1 MPASKRPPN
10 LIYAVDEHPP
20 VATLLLLGL
29 QHLFILAGMSL
40 LFPALLARAAGVGA
54 EEARNFVIACMLAS
68 GAGTLLQ
75 AWRRTGSGFL
85 CPEACGPAYLPAA
98 MLAAK
103 SGGLALVAG
112 MTLLVG
118 LVEVAFARLLPKLR
132 VLFPPEVTGTVA
144 AMVGISLMPVAAPA
158 LQGIGPST
166 PEASRAELLVGLL
179 TLGTLVG
186 VTVWSRGALRLYSML
201 LAIAVGYIA
210 AIALGILG
218 RDELELIKAAPAFAL
233 PRPPLGHWAF
243 DAAMLF
249 PFLVAVLSSS
259 LKAMG
264 DITTCQKINDLE
276 WRRVDMSSATRGVGA
291 DGWASV
297 LGGLLGGLGQSSYS
311 SNIGLSVATGATSRV
326 IGFAIGGF
334 MIALAFMPRAA
345 ALFAVV
351 PQPVLGALLV
361 FAAAFMFI
369 AGMQIVMSRMLDARK
384 TFVVAM
390 PLLFGLSVEFSPEL
404 YAGVPAVL
412 SPLFDSALALATSLA
427 LALNLIM
434 RIGIAKRALLEV
446 GPEQPA
452 GKSIFDFLE
461 RQGEAWGARR
471 EVIER
476 AIAANLELAETARR
490 GPLLDQGR
498 FTLAATFNEL
508 NLTTEL
514 TYTGAPVALNTRLP
528 TEEELLSDEQ
538 AFDRLATY
546 LAARR
551 ACQIGLE
558 HAAGI
563 TTIRARF
570 AH

>member
-1 MPASKRPPN
+1 MPATKRPPN
-10 LIYAVDEHPP
+10 LIFAVDEQPP
-20 VATLLLLGL
+20 VATLILLSL

-40 LFPALLARAAGVGA
+40 LFPALLARAAGVGP

-75 AWRRTGSGFL
+75 ACRRTGAGFL
-85 CPEACGPAYLPAA
+85 CPQACGPAYLPAA
-98 MLAAK
+98 LLAAK

-118 LVEVAFARLLPKLR
+118 LVEVAFARLLPRLR
-132 VLFPPEVTGTVA
+132 ALFPPEVTGTVA

-158 LQGIGPST
+158 LQGIGPDT

-201 LAIAVGYIA
+201 LAIAVGYVA

-218 RDELELIKAAPAFAL
+218 REELELIRSAPVFAL

-243 DAAMLF
+243 DAALLF

-276 WRRVDMSSATRGVGA
+276 WRRVDMTSATRGVGA

-297 LGGLLGGLGQSSYS
+297 VGGVLGGLGQSTYS
-311 SNIGLSVATGATSRV
+311 SNIGLSVATGATSRA
-326 IGFAIGGF
+326 IAFAIGGF
-334 MIALAFMPRAA
+334 MIALAFLPQAA

-361 FAAAFMFI
+361 FAAAFMFV

-404 YAGVPAVL
+404 YAGVPEML
-412 SPLFDSALALATSLA
+412 RPMFDSALALATTLA
-427 LALNLIM
+427 LVLNLVL
-434 RIGIAKRALLEV
+434 RIGIAKRAAVEI
-446 GPEQPA
+446 PA
-452 GKSIFDFLE
+452 REAPGQAVFEFLE

-476 AIAANLELAETARR
+476 AIASNLELAETIRR
-490 GPLLDQGR
+490 GSLANQGHL
-498 FTLAATFNEL
+498 TLTAAFDEL
-508 NLTTEL
+508 NVTTEL
-514 TYTGAPVALNTRLP
+514 SYQGPALPLDAKPP
-528 TEEELLSDEQ
+528 TEAELLGDDQ
-538 AFDRLATY
+538 ALDRLAIY

-551 ACQIGLE
+551 ASQIGLQE
-558 HAAGI
+558 RAGI